1 MTTSVSIARV
11 TGDEV
16 LDSRGN
22 PTVQVTV
29 VLNDG
34 SLSRAA
40 VPSGAS
46 TGEYEAKEL
55 RDGDPHR
62 YGGRGVTQ
70 AVRHVN
76 ELIGPALRG
85 LAADDQWRI
94 DATLIELD
102 GTEFKERL
110 GANATLGA
118 SIACARVAAQVCG
131 LPLFRYLGGDG
142 ARVLPVPMLN
152 VLNGGSHGH
161 GGPDFQEFM
170 IVPLGAPTYR
180 EALRY
185 GVETYHALRTL
196 LVERHEPT
204 NLGDEGGYVP
214 ALPSNE
220 AALDLLMQAIERAG
234 YRPGEDIALAL
245 DCAAAGLWRDER
257 YDLEQEGRCLTTD
270 EMMDLCGRWADRY
283 PIVSFEDPFIDND
296 WDAYANLTR
305 YLGGRLQIAG
315 DDLFVSNRSFLVRGI
330 AQRCCNAVII
340 KPNQV
345 GTITETLNTARM
357 ALSAGYACTVAH
369 RSGETED
376 TSIADLAVALNCG
389 QIKAGAPARGER
401 VAKYNRLLTIE
412 STLGEQAEY
421 AGRAAFRPRR
431 GTHSIPSGHEA
442 GAGESRP
449 AGAS

>member
-11 TGDEV
+11 IGEEV

-29 VLNDG
+29 VLDDG
-34 SLSRAA
+34 SLARAA

-46 TGEYEAKEL
+46 TGECEAVEL
-55 RDGDPHR
+55 RDGDPRR
-62 YGGRGVTQ
+62 YGGKGVLN
-70 AVRHVN
+70 AVKHVN
-76 ELIGPALRG
+76 ELIGPALQG

-102 GTEFKERL
+102 GTEFKHRL

-118 SIACARVAAQVCG
+118 SIACARVASQVCR
-131 LPLFRYLGGDG
+131 LPLFRYLGGDD
-142 ARVLPVPMLN
+142 AHVMPVPMLN

-161 GGPDFQEFM
+161 GGPDVQEFM
-170 IVPLGAPTYR
+170 LVPLGAPSYS

-185 GVETYHALRTL
+185 GVETYHVLRAL
-196 LVERHEPT
+196 LVERHEST

-214 ALPSNE
+214 VLRSNE

-245 DCAAAGLWRDER
+245 DCAAAGLWRDGR
-257 YDLEQEGRCLTTD
+257 YHLEQEDRSFATD
-270 EMMDLCGRWADRY
+270 EMIELWKRWADRY
-283 PIVSFEDPFIDND
+283 PIVSFEDPLVDND
-296 WDAYANLTR
+296 WDAYSRLTHE
-305 YLGGRLQIAG
+305 LGGRVQIAG

-330 AQRCCNAVII
+330 AQCCCNCVVI

-345 GTITETLNTARM
+345 GTVTETLNTARM

-412 STLGEQAEY
+412 RTLGDRAEF
-421 AGRAAFRPRR
+421 AGRAAFRARR
-431 GTHSIPSGHEA
+431 
-442 GAGESRP
+442 
-449 AGAS
+449 